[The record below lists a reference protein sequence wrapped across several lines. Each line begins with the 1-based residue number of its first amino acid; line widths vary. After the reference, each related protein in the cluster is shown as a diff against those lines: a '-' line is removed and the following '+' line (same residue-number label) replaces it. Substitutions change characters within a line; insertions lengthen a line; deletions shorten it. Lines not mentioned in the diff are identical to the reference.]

1 MHGMFFSL
9 LVLIIVGL
17 LSMGGLIAGADNH
30 PGYGAAAGGIAAGVA
45 ILMLALVH
53 LRIHVQKMG
62 LWPDDNNKE

>member
-1 MHGMFFSL
+1 MNGMFFSL
-9 LVLIIVGL
+9 LVLILMGL
-17 LSMGGLIAGADNH
+17 LAMVPLIAMADKH

-53 LRIHVQKMG
+53 LRIHEQKLY